1 MKQFIVTLAILCSSF
16 AIFAQTKIKLD
27 KVSKHINDSV
37 IVCGTVAD
45 VRYFENSDRQPTF
58 LNIGAKY
65 PNQAITIVIW
75 GETRKLFSGK
85 IEDLLNKTICIT
97 GRIIVFKERPEIVIE
112 NVEQIQIQ

>member
-16 AIFAQTKIKLD
+16 AIFAQTTIKLD
-27 KVSKHINDSV
+27 EVSKHINDSV